1 MVLLGLL
8 LIAAAAVVGVE
19 VVRVNMVATDVEAF
33 GTTITGYSLG
43 SLFLAGVAAGVLACF
58 GLWLMKAGFS
68 RRRHR
73 RMELKNVVNE
83 RETIV
88 TEKETELDGLAEENE
103 RLRAEIEAERRERL
117 TMGGVAVPPGVD
129 GSYGDQISDTVYKE
143 RVADAY
149 PSTIDVTDAPPVR
162 TTADTPLYSETARE
176 QQTR

>member
-19 VVRVNMVATDVEAF
+19 VVRVNMTATDVSAF

-43 SLFLAGVAAGVLACF
+43 SLFLAGVAAGVLACL
-58 GLWLMKAGFS
+58 GLWMIKAGLARS
-68 RRRHR
+68 RRRR
-73 RMELKNVVNE
+73 LERKNIVNE

-88 TEKETELDGLAEENE
+88 TEKESELDDLAVENE

-143 RVADAY
+143 RVAEPY
-149 PSTIDVTDAPPVR
+149 PSSVDLTGDTPAR
-162 TTADTPLYSETARE
+162 STADTPLYSETARE
-176 QQTR
+176 QQHH